1 VKTGIEEGWAASGEL
16 DGPKYRRGKVRIL
29 ILSFNAR
36 FTSTARSKGTQ
47 CESHHLLQHPL
58 IHDSNNRYLRPLQQ
72 RSTCPSRQS
81 SSTRKKPTPANTTST
96 HTARS
101 TASYRSIRHS
111 NWKVCQSERTG
122 RDQAGQVWH
131 LARIII
137 LVPEVG
143 GELRFSSCPVAG
155 LRMMRNRGSHSRRTS
170 ECFCWS
176 TVQMF

>member
-1 VKTGIEEGWAASGEL
+1 LKKAGQLRENWTGRSIDVVKYVYSFF
-16 DGPKYRRGKVRIL
+16 RSMRG
-29 ILSFNAR
+29 S
-36 FTSTARSKGTQ
+36 
-47 CESHHLLQHPL
+47 HPL
-58 IHDSNNRYLRPLQQ
+58 LEAKGLKASLTMYLLHHSLIHASNNRYLLPLRPP
-72 RSTCPSRQS
+72 STCPSQQS
-81 SSTRKKPTPANTTST
+81 SSTRKKSTPANTTST